1 MSKRLKVTYTIVI
14 SIWLIC
20 IFIMWASNKYE
31 DRKPEK
37 LVEVYSENKEWKVT
51 VVYDKP
57 LLFQSEKNVHLV
69 VNDRYHMF
77 STTVKSKNRKLTK
90 DNYRLEVTNEF
101 IRLELIDDG
110 NKTGKVYCTYY
121 EDFKDNLN

>member
-1 MSKRLKVTYTIVI
+1 MSKRLKITYTIVI

-57 LLFQSEKNVHLV
+57 LLFQSYQQKGFRH
-69 VNDRYHMF
+69 
-77 STTVKSKNRKLTK
+77 
-90 DNYRLEVTNEF
+90 
-101 IRLELIDDG
+101 
-110 NKTGKVYCTYY
+110 KVGLFRSSVSQSPSGLPRAMSPIPTSSPSQHWW
-121 EDFKDNLN
+121 